1 MLAKFVKRMDA
12 KDRKR
17 GAKFVMEE
25 AAEAKQRVKKS
36 KKVSTKSPHAEGEA
50 PPKAKAVKAA
60 GKEGKRA
67 IKKVH
72 CVKHC

>member
-1 MLAKFVKRMDA
+1 MLAKFVKRMGA
-12 KDRKR
+12 RDRKR
-17 GAKFVMEE
+17 GAGFVVGE
-25 AAEAKQRVKKS
+25 AAGAKQRVKKS
-36 KKVSTKSPHAEGEA
+36 KKVPTKSPHAEGGA

-60 GKEGKRA
+60 GKGSKPA